1 MKPFNFYKSL
11 KVARGS
17 EGVLKMKKNDP
28 SLTGEVDEDKLEV
41 QIAELVDEHSKK
53 IYLLAY
59 SYVQDKG
66 SAEDIAQ
73 EVFLKCYKNLKRF
86 RGEASIQT
94 WLYRITVNTAKD
106 HLRKKSFQLLK
117 NPTSFFDNF
126 LRSQSS
132 EQLYIERE
140 ENREVL
146 DYVYDLP
153 RKYREVIVL
162 HYFHEQ
168 TVTEVSQTLDL
179 NLNTVKTRLS
189 RARNLLKKIMFDQK
203 EEDFNG

>member
-28 SLTGEVDEDKLEV
+28 SLTGEVGEEKLEV

-86 RGEASIQT
+86 RGEASVQT

-117 NPTSFFDNF
+117 NPTGFFDNF

-140 ENREVL
+140 GNREVL
-146 DYVYDLP
+146 DYVYDLS

-168 TVTEVSQTLDL
+168 TVTEVSQALDL

-189 RARNLLKKIMFDQK
+189 RARNLLKKNMLDQK
-203 EEDFNG
+203 EANLNG

>member
-41 QIAELVDEHSKK
+41 QIVELVDEHSKK

-117 NPTSFFDNF
+117 NPTSFLDNF

-168 TVTEVSQTLDL
+168 TVTEVSQALDL

-189 RARNLLKKIMFDQK
+189 RARNLLKKIMLDQK
-203 EEDFNG
+203 EENFNG

>member
-1 MKPFNFYKSL
+1 M
-11 KVARGS
+11 
-17 EGVLKMKKNDP
+17 
-28 SLTGEVDEDKLEV
+28 
-41 QIAELVDEHSKK
+41 
-53 IYLLAY
+53 YLLAY

-73 EVFLKCYKNLKRF
+73 EVFLKAFKNLKRF
-86 RGEASIQT
+86 RGEASLQT

-117 NPTSFFDNF
+117 NPTGFFDNF

-132 EQLYIERE
+132 EQLYIEHE
-140 ENREVL
+140 GNREVL

-153 RKYREVIVL
+153 RKYREIIVL

-168 TVTEVSQTLDL
+168 TVTEVSQALDL

-189 RARNLLKKIMFDQK
+189 RARNLLKKNMLDQK
-203 EEDFNG
+203 EANLNG